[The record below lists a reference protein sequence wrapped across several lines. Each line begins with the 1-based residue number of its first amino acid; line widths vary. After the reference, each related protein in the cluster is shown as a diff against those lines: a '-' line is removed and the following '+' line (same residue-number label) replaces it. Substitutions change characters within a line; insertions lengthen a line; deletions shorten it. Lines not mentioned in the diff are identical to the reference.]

1 MTNKKQM
8 PVFWLF
14 LTVILVGVVTLVWWP
29 VPSQAGSDLPDRN
42 TPTPTR
48 PSHDDDDD
56 DGSSSPVGA
65 YIELHAQG
73 PVAGV
78 WSVVQW
84 QDANGDWQTVEGW
97 QGTLNNGTRRWW
109 VAAKDFGKG
118 PFRWAIFNA
127 PGGSLIAAGDSFNL
141 PSQPNQV
148 VYVSVAAK

>member
-1 MTNKKQM
+1 MTNKKQ
-8 PVFWLF
+8 PSITWFF
-14 LTVILVGVVTLVWWP
+14 LIAILVGAITLAWWP
-29 VPSQAGSDLPDRN
+29 IPSQAGSDLPDRN

-48 PSHDDDDD
+48 QPDGDDDD
-56 DGSSSPVGA
+56 SSSPVGA
-65 YIELHAQG
+65 YIELHAQAA
-73 PVAGV
+73 AGA

-84 QDANGDWQTVEGW
+84 QDANGDWQAVEGW

-127 PGGSLIAAGDSFNL
+127 PGGALIAAGDPFNL

-148 VYVSVAAK
+148 IYVNVAAK